1 MHSYNYTM
9 EMGFVDQIRLTQ
21 QKIFGKLV
29 DCLKLNWN
37 FTRTTYI
44 SSMDYTQTIPT
55 VSHTPK
61 FHLYFSNIF
70 NTSANNLCCCCYLG
84 SYLVEIPK
92 FVLVFLCCLLV
103 FFFSVA
109 TFVYSIPTEHTQ

>member
-37 FTRTTYI
+37 FIRTTYI

-55 VSHTPK
+55 VSHTAK
-61 FHLYFSNIF
+61 FHLYFSTIF

-84 SYLVEIPK
+84 SVVSTRQLNSTRGLHVHLSPTRADGSCFDTLE
-92 FVLVFLCCLLV
+92 C
-103 FFFSVA
+103 
-109 TFVYSIPTEHTQ
+109 SI